1 MMITNDNYVPFLEG
15 GKRTLG
21 NNRELFDSKI
31 KVTLITVT
39 YNSDKYLEETIKSIV
54 NQSYENIEYIIIDGG
69 SIDQTIEIIERYS
82 NFIDYYISEKDS
94 GMYDALNKGLMYS
107 TGELIG
113 FCNSDDILYSND
125 TIWEIVESYKKEK
138 FDCCYGSVQYVDK
151 ELNVLYNRKPLE
163 FKPRYLITLGMP
175 FAQPTFFWT
184 RKLMDQTGKFNLDYK
199 IVGDYDLI
207 GRLLLNSKKIYK
219 IRNYLIKF
227 RKHGDS
233 FGDHNSSL
241 ALEESLKIK
250 QNLIERIKMNKISLV
265 IYSILDRI
273 FQKINQINS

>member
-1 MMITNDNYVPFLEG
+1 
-15 GKRTLG
+15 
-21 NNRELFDSKI
+21 
-31 KVTLITVT
+31 
-39 YNSDKYLEETIKSIV
+39 
-54 NQSYENIEYIIIDGG
+54 
-69 SIDQTIEIIERYS
+69 
-82 NFIDYYISEKDS
+82 
-94 GMYDALNKGLMYS
+94 MYDALNKGLFYS
-107 TGELIG
+107 TGDLIS